1 MTRMNRHL
9 KIFIITL
16 VWLGLTARAFCYTAE
31 VTDISGTK
39 YFPAVKE
46 ALLKAEKSIKL
57 VMFTI
62 ESSLYRKDSKVN
74 QLLDELIAAKQRGVD
89 VEVVLDQNVDFVQRR
104 RAGEWE
110 TLIKSIGAYKRLK
123 EAGIKVFYDEPV
135 RYTHAKAVIIDK
147 KLVVLG
153 STNWTESA
161 FDRSIEASVLVNSEG
176 LANELLSYFTTIKID
191 TGIEKYLDFIGPS
204 TPIAWEFMEN
214 QRFAPLM
221 IKRQSQRAFEVYLFL
236 LWQREVTATSRPVR
250 GTCPTKG
257 GTVSFKLTLFYD
269 TLAQYLG
276 IYEGWNTT
284 AYRKQIMKVLTKL
297 EREYKLIKFEP
308 RYAKEAEITLLSYEK
323 IASSP
328 ACGEALRND
337 SGEAAVRNDS
347 FVVRPVRGTG
357 PTFSGKLATGNEE
370 GALDSRNDYFELP
383 NDYFKFEWN
392 KVLSFRAQ
400 FCYLINLANSSV
412 SDTKPFWS
420 KSVIAITDQ
429 FGGVGADII
438 HKGMLELRRKKL
450 VEITYDELNGRY
462 EERRPKVYK
471 ILPLYDPKELEVKL
485 RGIEDK
491 YGKEAYG
498 RARKYA
504 EIVFE
509 ENNPEVIEDIIL
521 KTKQYGDKKIK
532 QSFDIVAQKSIDNPK
547 RSYGYVVGILEQ
559 LGVGK

>member
-1 MTRMNRHL
+1 MKKHL
-9 KIFIITL
+9 TILIIAL
-16 VWLGLTARAFCYTAE
+16 AWLGITARAFCYTAE

-57 VMFTI
+57 VMFTV

-74 QLLDELIAAKQRGVD
+74 QLLDELIAAKQRGVE
-89 VEVVLDQNVDFVQRR
+89 VEVILDQNVDFVQRR
-104 RAGEWE
+104 RASEWE

-135 RYTHAKAVIIDK
+135 RYTHAKAIIIDK
-147 KLVVLG
+147 KVVVLG

-161 FDRSIEASVLVNSEG
+161 FDRSIETNVLVNSEG
-176 LANELLSYFTTIKID
+176 LANELLNYFTTIKID
-191 TGIEKYLDFIGPS
+191 TGIEKYLDFTGPS

-214 QRFAPLM
+214 PRFAPLM
-221 IKRQSQRAFEVYLFL
+221 IKRQGQRAFEVYLFL
-236 LWQREVTATSRPVR
+236 LWKYDGNPES
-250 GTCPTKG
+250 
-257 GTVSFKLTLFYD
+257 KLTLFYD

-276 IYEGWNTT
+276 IYEGWNITD
-284 AYRKQIMKVLTKL
+284 YRRQIIKVLRKL
-297 EREYKLIKFEP
+297 EREYKLVKFEP
-308 RYAKEAEITLLSYEK
+308 RYAKEAEITLLK
-323 IASSP
+323 ND
-328 ACGEALRND
+328 EA
-337 SGEAAVRNDS
+337 
-347 FVVRPVRGTG
+347 
-357 PTFSGKLATGNEE
+357 
-370 GALDSRNDYFELP
+370 GALDARNDYFELP
-383 NDYFKFEWN
+383 NDYFKFGWN

-412 SDTKPFWS
+412 SDTTPFWS

-471 ILPLYDPKELEVKL
+471 VLPLYDPKELELKL
-485 RGIEDK
+485 KGFEDK

-521 KTKQYGDKKIK
+521 KTRQYGLGKMKKA
-532 QSFDIVAQKSIDNPK
+532 FDIVARKSIDNPK
-547 RSYGYVVGILEQ
+547 RSYVYVVGILAQIGE
-559 LGVGK
+559 